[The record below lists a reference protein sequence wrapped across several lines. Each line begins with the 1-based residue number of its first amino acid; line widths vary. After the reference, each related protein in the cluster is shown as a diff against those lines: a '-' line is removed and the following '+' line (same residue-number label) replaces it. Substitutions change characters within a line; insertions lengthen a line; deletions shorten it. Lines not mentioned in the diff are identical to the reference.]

1 MKIVSARWRSCH
13 VFSQIQCKGT
23 GSRWIL
29 ILNLSVSK
37 KYQEAKKSSSS
48 VVLVHF
54 TGLCYRKP
62 CLRYKIKPESF
73 DQCHRRHPQLS
84 SWSVSSTRW
93 SPSPAARS
101 WCSTWRRSTPSATES
116 KPRRSFSGQRRTTSS
131 WFGPPIRSPGCSSSR
146 SGFYCWWCRSWRIE
160 SSRASSPRGA
170 RSSMFSWDSGGV
182 TLSGGWR
189 TSLGIGSGRQ
199 LATSFWPSLG
209 FSSLFT
215 LGEKSTIKPL
225 SLHLYL
231 QLACFFV
238 YQVCPPLITEKY
250 NWATRVCASLFQ
262 SSFLLKKEWKRK

>member
-1 MKIVSARWRSCH
+1 MVYSSKPSPHRIEWVPNRILSALWRSCLH
-13 VFSQIQCKGT
+13 YGDRATWSVRYSVKSVGPVE
-23 GSRWIL
+23 SLSWI
-29 ILNLSVSK
+29 SA
-37 KYQEAKKSSSS
+37 YQKNIKNQKNSFSS

-62 CLRYKIKPESF
+62 CLRYKINPEPF

-84 SWSVSSTRW
+84 SWSVSSTPW

-131 WFGPPIRSPGCSSSR
+131 LFGPPIRSPGCSSSR

-225 SLHLYL
+225 SFITIYNFLVSL
-231 QLACFFV
+231 
-238 YQVCPPLITEKY
+238 YQVSTFI
-250 NWATRVCASLFQ
+250 WA
-262 SSFLLKKEWKRK
+262 